1 MRRLLLVLT
10 IAAVA
15 CGKRGD
21 PRPPVPVI
29 PQATGDL
36 VVTQRASNVILSWS
50 YPSVTTAGRPL
61 TDIRRIQVFRYEEEL
76 PVTAVGRDPNAILP
90 GDVDPALPQPL
101 ALFSRVP
108 TLTAAQFA
116 RLSTRIESIESANL
130 PAATSGARLFYTDTP
145 RFRATDGRPV
155 RVTYAVVTEGDEAR
169 SPQSNLAIIVPLP
182 VGVPPGPV
190 TAKAGAAGVVLTWT
204 APATSVT
211 GGQAPI
217 VTGYNIYRTAP
228 GQRAD
233 DPGTPA
239 NAAPVTGTT
248 YTDVPPYGEHEY
260 RVTAVAS
267 AGPPDIQSD
276 PSAPVRATFKDL
288 VPPPAP
294 ATINALVETK
304 LVRLLW
310 DVVDAPDLAGYRLFR
325 TEGVGHGSDIREIGT
340 IPLNGEPVTTTTFS
354 DPGVDL
360 GIAYRYG
367 VAAVDKTGNES
378 PRVWTRWV
386 VAPKTP

>member
-21 PRPPVPVI
+21 PRPPVPII
-29 PQATGDL
+29 PQATSDL

-61 TDIRRIQVFRYEEEL
+61 TAIRRIQVFRYVEEL
-76 PVTAVGRDPNAILP
+76 PVATMGRDPNAILP
-90 GDVDPALPQPL
+90 GDVDPTLPQPV

-108 TLTAAQFA
+108 TLTATQFA
-116 RLSTRIESIESANL
+116 RLSTKIESIESANL
-130 PAATSGARLFYTDTP
+130 PAATTGARLFYTDTP
-145 RFRATDGRPV
+145 KFRSTDGRPV
-155 RVTYAVVTEGDEAR
+155 RVTYAVVTEGEDAR
-169 SPQSNLAIIVPLP
+169 GPFSNLATIVPLP
-182 VGVPPGPV
+182 VGVPPAGV
-190 TAKAGAAGVVLTWT
+190 TAKAEPAGVVLSWT

-211 GGQAPI
+211 GAEAPI
-217 VTGYNIYRTAP
+217 VMGYNIYRGA
-228 GQRAD
+228 A
-233 DPGTPA
+233 GTTGEELG
-239 NAAPVTGTT
+239 NPVNSALIKGTT

-267 AGPPDIQSD
+267 SGTTDIQSD
-276 PSAPVRATFKDL
+276 PSAAARVTFKDL

-294 ATINALVETK
+294 KTIDALVETK
-304 LVRLLW
+304 LVRLIW
-310 DVVDAPDLAGYRLFR
+310 DAVDAPDLAGYRLFR
-325 TEGVGHGSDIREIGT
+325 AEGVGHGSDIKEIGT
-340 IPLNGEPVTTTTFS
+340 IPLNGAPLTTTTFS

-367 VAAVDKTGNES
+367 VAAVDKSGNES

>member
-29 PQATGDL
+29 PQATTDL

-61 TDIRRIQVFRYEEEL
+61 TGIRRIQVFRYEEEL
-76 PVTAVGRDPNAILP
+76 PVADMGRDPKAILP
-90 GDVDPALPQPL
+90 GDVDPTAPQPV
-101 ALFSRVP
+101 AMFSRVP
-108 TLTAAQFA
+108 TLAAAQFA
-116 RLSTRIESIESANL
+116 RLSTRIESIEGANL
-130 PAATSGARLFYTDTP
+130 KAATTGSHLVFTDTP
-145 RFRATDGRPV
+145 RLRATDGRPI
-155 RVTYAVVTEGDEAR
+155 RLTYAVLTDGDEAR
-169 SPQSNLAIIVPLP
+169 SPYSNLAIIVPLP
-182 VGVPPGPV
+182 VGIAPAGLA
-190 TAKAGAAGVVLTWT
+190 AKAAAEGVTLTWAAPT
-204 APATSVT
+204 ASVT

-217 VTGYNIYRTAP
+217 VAGYNIYRTAP
-228 GQRAD
+228 GAAAD
-233 DPGTPA
+233 DLGAPV
-239 NAAPVTGTT
+239 NAALVTGTT
-248 YTDVPPYGEHEY
+248 YTDTPPYGEHEY
-260 RVTAVAS
+260 RVTAIAS
-267 AGPPDIQSD
+267 TGPPDIQSD

-288 VPPPAP
+288 VAPPAP
-294 ATINALVETK
+294 KSIDALVETK

-310 DVVDAPDLAGYRLFR
+310 EAVDAPDLAGYKLYR
-325 TEGVGHGSDIREIGT
+325 TEGTGHGSEIREAGT
-340 IPLNGEPVTTTTFS
+340 IPLNGAPVTTTTFS

-360 GIAYRYG
+360 GIAYRYA
-367 VAAVDKTGNES
+367 VTAVDKSGNES